1 MVTGMNLTMGEKI
14 RIILKRRG
22 MTDAQLAEKTGQTRQ
37 NLSNKMTRDNFS
49 EKELRQIAEALDCE
63 LEAYLIMKDTGERV

>member
-1 MVTGMNLTMGEKI
+1 MNLTMGEKI

-22 MTDAQLAEKTGQTRQ
+22 MTGAQLAEKTGQTRQ